1 MPHLRSRIYAFL
13 KPWVT
18 LGARLFFRKIE
29 VSGLENFPK
38 NKPVI
43 LVANHQNAMLDPVM
57 LCLFLPRQLHWLTR
71 ADIFRKP
78 RVNKLLR
85 SLNML
90 PVYRER
96 DKVDD
101 LHGIN
106 KLTFDECNER
116 LNGGAVLCVFPEGT
130 HRGKKQ
136 LIALKKGVARM
147 TMNAIGNGVR
157 DLCIVPVGLDYENY
171 YEYQSSLLIKVGKPI
186 NLEIYENRFVDQ
198 VKAQNALMSDIRLAL
213 QDVMIDIQH
222 NEAYD
227 ATYALE
233 DLCHTLSG
241 DEGLSGRFDYF
252 HALVK
257 LVNDDDDVQD
267 KVIELAAPYAKAIQ
281 ALQISEKY
289 YREKGMSATE
299 WISFFALI
307 PLVIPALFFFYPIY
321 FLIEYFVKRIVK
333 DELFKNSI
341 RMCFWT
347 FTLPLW
353 LIFMLLIFSFFL
365 KSIGLIL
372 ALGGVLL
379 LSGLVSLKWFRLLGI
394 YKNASKVAAYRRMQ
408 NKEFLVFERSRNN
421 IIRWLIKLNL
431 R

>member
-1 MPHLRSRIYAFL
+1 M
-13 KPWVT
+13 KPWVI
-18 LGARLFFRKIE
+18 LGAKLFFRRIE
-29 VSGLENFPK
+29 VSGIENFPK
-38 NKPVI
+38 NKAVI

-101 LHGIN
+101 LHGVN
-106 KLTFDECNER
+106 KLTFDECNDR

-157 DLCIVPVGLDYENY
+157 ELCIVPVGLDYENY
-171 YEYQSSLLIKVGKPI
+171 YEYQSSLLIKIGKPI
-186 NLEIYENRFVDQ
+186 NLDCYQNRFTDQ
-198 VKAQNALMSDIRLAL
+198 IKAQNALMTDIRLAL
-213 QDVMIDIQH
+213 QEVMIDIQH

-241 DEGLSGRFDYF
+241 HEELSGRFDYF

-257 LVNDDDDVQD
+257 RVNDDDDVQD
-267 KVIELAAPYAKAIQ
+267 QVVELSAPYAKSMQ
-281 ALQISEKY
+281 VLQLEEKY
-289 YREKGMSATE
+289 YREKGMTSME
-299 WISFFALI
+299 WITFFALI
-307 PLVIPALFFFYPIY
+307 PFVIPALIFFYPLY
-321 FLIEYFVKRIVK
+321 FAIENIVKRIVR

-347 FTLPLW
+347 FFMPLW
-353 LIFMLLIFSFFL
+353 WMLWLVVFVFIL
-365 KSIGLIL
+365 KSLWL
-372 ALGGVLL
+372 ALFISVGILI
-379 LSGLVSLKWFRLLGI
+379 SGLLALNWFKLVHL
-394 YKNASKVAAYRRMQ
+394 YKNASKVAVYRRVQ
-408 NKEFLVFERSRNN
+408 NKEFINFERSRNN
-421 IIRWLIKLNL
+421 VIRWLIKLNL

>member
-1 MPHLRSRIYAFL
+1 M
-13 KPWVT
+13 
-18 LGARLFFRKIE
+18 
-29 VSGLENFPK
+29 SGIENFPK
-38 NKPVI
+38 NKAVI

-71 ADIFRKP
+71 ADIFKKP
-78 RVNKLLR
+78 QVNKLLR
-85 SLNML
+85 SINML

-106 KLTFDECNER
+106 KLTFDECNDR

-147 TMNAIGNGVR
+147 TMNALSNGVH

-171 YEYQSSLLIKVGKPI
+171 YEYQSSLLIKIGLPI
-186 NLEIYENRFVDQ
+186 NVEIYQNKFVDQ
-198 VKAQNALMSDIRLAL
+198 VKAQNALMADIRLAL
-213 QDVMIDIQH
+213 QENMIDIQH
-222 NEAYD
+222 NEAYE

-233 DLCHTLSG
+233 DLCHSLSG
-241 DEGLSGRFDYF
+241 HEDLSGRFDYY

-257 LVNDDDDVQD
+257 RVNDDDDVQD
-267 KVIELAAPYAKAIQ
+267 QVIELATPYAKSIQ
-281 ALQISEKY
+281 NLQLNEKY
-289 YREKGMSATE
+289 YREKGMSASE
-299 WISFFALI
+299 WISFFVLI
-307 PLVIPALFFFYPIY
+307 PFVLPALVFFYPLY
-321 FLIEYFVKRIVK
+321 FLIEYSVKRIVK

-347 FTLPLW
+347 FTMPVW
-353 LIFMLLIFSFFL
+353 WIFSVVILGVFL
-365 KSIGLIL
+365 KSIGIALFIGAALLI
-372 ALGGVLL
+372 
-379 LSGLVSLKWFRLLGI
+379 SGLLALKWFGLLNL
-394 YKNASKVAAYRRMQ
+394 YKNASKVAVYRRMQ
-408 NKEFLVFERSRNN
+408 NKEFLAFERSRNN